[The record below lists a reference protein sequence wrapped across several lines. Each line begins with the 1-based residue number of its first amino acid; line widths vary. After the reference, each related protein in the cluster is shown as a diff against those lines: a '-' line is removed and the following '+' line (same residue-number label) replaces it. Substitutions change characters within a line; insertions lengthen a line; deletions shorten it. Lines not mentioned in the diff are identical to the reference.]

1 MKNIIVCSDGTGN
14 TAIKGRGTN
23 VFKLFEAVDFN
34 GHRTDPALDPQIAF
48 YDDGVGTE
56 DFKPLKVL
64 GGAAGVG
71 LARNVRQLY
80 RELARVYD
88 PDDRIFLF
96 GFSRGAFTVRTL
108 AGMIAACGLVDGT
121 RLDTTHDLHRA
132 VYRAYRAYRAGYGS
146 VLTRLG
152 GRIMGGA
159 DRPTAVKQLQA
170 TYPVHFPLK
179 MTFLGVWDTV
189 DAVGMPFALGDFV
202 NRVIYQFKF
211 PTQTLSEHVQRACQA
226 LSVDDDRVS
235 FAPVLW
241 TEQPG
246 GDPRILQV
254 WFAGAHSNVG
264 GGYPKQ
270 GMSLVALDWMLRYA
284 AEAGLRLQP
293 LDVELY
299 RGHATVDDK
308 LYDPRAGLGIFY
320 RWAPRDITRYCRA
333 SNVTPRIHLSV
344 AERIAHGTDDYA
356 PGNLPPD
363 IEVAIT
369 PTGDGEADGPTRRRA
384 EAVQRVIREAYVGR
398 RPLLADVR
406 PAIGVA
412 ELSYWLFIAAWLGL
426 LIAAVG
432 ATTGVAGLTL
442 GGVLKG
448 AVHLVKALLTLDLGE
463 LWRTLG
469 ALWSSRWRLTLF
481 AAVVGFG
488 LAWFLSRRAD
498 VRMADTFSRF
508 WHRQQPKLR
517 EALKQ
522 ARKEAAA
529 KAAPGR

>member
-1 MKNIIVCSDGTGN
+1 MKNIVICSDGTGN

-34 GHRTDPALDPQIAF
+34 AHRTDPALDPQIAF

-64 GGAAGVG
+64 GGAVGVG
-71 LARNVRQLY
+71 LARNIRQLY
-80 RELARVYD
+80 RELTRVYD
-88 PDDRIFLF
+88 PGDRIFLF

-121 RLDTTHDLHRA
+121 RLETTHDLQRA

-146 VLTRLG
+146 VLTRLT
-152 GRIMGGA
+152 GRLMGGP
-159 DRPTAVKQLQA
+159 DRPTAVQQLQA
-170 TYPVHFPLK
+170 TYPVHFPVK

-211 PTQTLSEHVQRACQA
+211 PTQNLSEHVQRAGQA
-226 LSVDDDRVS
+226 LSVDDDRLS

-241 TEQPG
+241 TEPPG
-246 GDPRILQV
+246 GDPRILQL

-270 GMSLVALDWMLRYA
+270 GMSLVALDWMLQQA
-284 AEAGLRLQP
+284 AQAGLRLQP

-308 LYDPRAGLGIFY
+308 LYDPRAGRGIFY

-333 SNVTPRIHLSV
+333 NNVTPRIHLSV

-356 PGNLPPD
+356 PGNLPAD
-363 IEVAIT
+363 VSVVIT
-369 PTGDGEADGPTRRRA
+369 PTGSGAADGPAQRRA
-384 EAVQRVIREAYVGR
+384 EAVQRVIRQAHAGR
-398 RPLLADVR
+398 EHLLADVR
-406 PAIGVA
+406 SAIGVA
-412 ELSYWLFIAAWLGL
+412 ELSYWLFIVSWLGL
-426 LIAAVG
+426 LIAAVS
-432 ATTGVAGLTL
+432 ATMGVAAPTL
-442 GGVLKG
+442 GGVLKSV
-448 AVHLVKALLTLDLGE
+448 AHLVKALLTLDLGE

-469 ALWSSRWRLTLF
+469 ALWLSPRRLTLF

-498 VRMADTFSRF
+498 ARMADTFSRF

-529 KAAPGR
+529 TTGPGR